1 MTEIG
6 YALSS
11 EEHRPQDL
19 VRNAARAEQAGFTF
33 AGISDHFHPWTDSQG
48 QSPFV
53 WATLGGIAQSTSKL
67 KLVTG
72 VTCPTVRIHPAIIAQ
87 AAATVADMLPGRFWF
102 GVGSGENLNEHIL
115 GDHWPPADT
124 RLEML
129 EEAVDLIRQLWR
141 GETVTH
147 YGEHYMVENA
157 RIYTLPD
164 QLPPIMVAA
173 SGSKAATLAARV
185 ADGLI
190 STAPQQ
196 EVLETFAKAGGKGPR
211 IGQVT
216 VCWAADEESAV
227 KTAYQVW
234 PNAGIKGQLS
244 QELAMPSMFE
254 EAAEMV
260 KPEDLAKKL
269 PCGPDPER
277 HLEAIRKYYD
287 AGFDHVYVHQIGP
300 DQDGFFDFY
309 EREVLPK
316 LH

>member
-6 YALSS
+6 YALSC

-19 VRNAARAEQAGFTF
+19 VRNAARAEEAGFTF

-53 WATLGGIAQSTSKL
+53 WAVLGGIAQSTSRL
-67 KLVTG
+67 KLFTG

-87 AAATVADMLPGRFWF
+87 AAATVADMLPGRFWL

-115 GDHWPPADT
+115 ADHWPPTDT
-124 RLEML
+124 RLDML
-129 EEAVDLIRQLWR
+129 DEAIEVIRKLWK
-141 GETVTH
+141 GETLSH
-147 YGEHYMVENA
+147 YGEHYVVENA
-157 RIYTLPD
+157 RIYTLPQ

-173 SGSKAATLAARV
+173 SGARSATLAARV
-185 ADGLI
+185 GEGLI
-190 STAPQQ
+190 STAPDQ
-196 EVLETFAKAGGKGPR
+196 EVLDTFTKAGGKGPR

-227 KTAYQVW
+227 KTAYEVW
-234 PNAGIKGQLS
+234 PNAGITGQLS

-254 EAAEMV
+254 EAAQMV
-260 KPEDLAKKL
+260 KPEELAEKL

-277 HLEAIRKYYD
+277 HLRAIRKYYD
-287 AGFDHVYVHQIGP
+287 AGFDHVYVHQIGH
-300 DQDGFFDFY
+300 DQAGFFDY
-309 EREVLPK
+309 YKREVLPK
-316 LH
+316 L